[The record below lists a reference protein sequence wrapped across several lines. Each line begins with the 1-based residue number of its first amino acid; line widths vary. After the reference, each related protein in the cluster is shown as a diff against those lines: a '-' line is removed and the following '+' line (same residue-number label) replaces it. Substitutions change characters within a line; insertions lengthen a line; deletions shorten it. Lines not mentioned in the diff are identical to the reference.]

1 MLGGYQPRRVVRE
14 GEREIPSEVDSKA
27 DQRILMEM
35 VPRGGPHRR
44 LIPRRLENPEEA
56 DYTNQRAFLLTRMGL
71 PADHGEISGEV
82 AEQDSVLN
90 RCVLALRR

>member
-56 DYTNQRAFLLTRMGL
+56 DYTNQRMHFFCSGRACLFAFEESNTRL
-71 PADHGEISGEV
+71 DLSH
-82 AEQDSVLN
+82 
-90 RCVLALRR
+90 LRPTETR